1 MVRGMRTTLEIA
13 DALFRHA
20 KRRAA
25 DDGITFRQLV
35 ERALRAHLAGGRRP
49 AVQGLR
55 WHVIR
60 GTAAPA
66 VDVTNR
72 DRMYDFLDER

>member
-1 MVRGMRTTLEIA
+1 MKTTLEIA
-13 DALFRHA
+13 DALFKDA

-25 DDGITFRQLV
+25 DEGITFRRLV

-49 AVQGLR
+49 AARGLK